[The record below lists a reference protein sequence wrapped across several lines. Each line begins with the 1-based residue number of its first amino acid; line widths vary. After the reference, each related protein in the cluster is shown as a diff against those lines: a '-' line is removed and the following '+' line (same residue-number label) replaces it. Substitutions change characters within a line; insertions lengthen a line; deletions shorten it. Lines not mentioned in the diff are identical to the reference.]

1 MAPIL
6 RAAQS
11 GDTFELPEHYN
22 ESIGT
27 VWKLLKISVEDDGS
41 RWGVYIAAEEA
52 GTVDDD
58 DLQNLSP
65 NELQGTTIC
74 CFPLRYRLLIYN
86 ARIFRLKIRMMWRM

>member
-22 ESIGT
+22 ESIST
-27 VWKLLKISVEDDGS
+27 VWKLLKISVEVDGS

-58 DLQNLSP
+58 DLTNLSP
-65 NELQGTTIC
+65 NELQGNIIF
-74 CFPLRYRLLIYN
+74 CFPLR
-86 ARIFRLKIRMMWRM
+86 